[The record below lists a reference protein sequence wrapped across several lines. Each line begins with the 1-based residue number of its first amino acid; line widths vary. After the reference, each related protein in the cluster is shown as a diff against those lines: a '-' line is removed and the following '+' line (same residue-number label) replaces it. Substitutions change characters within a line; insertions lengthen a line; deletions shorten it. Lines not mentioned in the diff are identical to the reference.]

1 MSLLRH
7 LRRFA
12 AARRGLAALEFAILL
27 PMMIFLLFGAV
38 DVIDA
43 MGTNR
48 RTENVAASLADV
60 VSRDTEVSDD
70 EITGLWAA
78 MSVLMIPDAAADV
91 RARIT
96 SIEVVSSSSAVVV
109 WSEGHGMSPFSD
121 GASIDLPDDMMLP
134 GTSVI
139 LAETE
144 YTYEAPLGILFT
156 GSMDFEH
163 TAYRRSR
170 LVDPI
175 PHA

>member
-1 MSLLRH
+1 MSSLRH
-7 LRRFA
+7 LRRFCG
-12 AARRGLAALEFAILL
+12 ARQGLAALEFAILL

-70 EITGLWAA
+70 EVTGLWAA
-78 MSVLMIPDAAADV
+78 MAVLMVPDPAAEV

-96 SIEVVSSSSAVVV
+96 SIEVVSSSSARVV
-109 WSEGHGMSPFSD
+109 WSEGHGMSAFSD
-121 GASIDLPDDMMLP
+121 GASIDLPEDMMLP

-139 LAETE
+139 LAETAF
-144 YTYEAPLGILFT
+144 TYEAPLGILFT
-156 GSMDFEH
+156 GSMNFEH

-175 PHA
+175 PRA